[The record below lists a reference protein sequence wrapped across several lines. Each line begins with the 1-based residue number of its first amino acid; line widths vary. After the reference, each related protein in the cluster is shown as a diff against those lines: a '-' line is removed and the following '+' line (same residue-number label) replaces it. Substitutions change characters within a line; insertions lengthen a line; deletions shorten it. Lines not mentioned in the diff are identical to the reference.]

1 MASGFF
7 LLAGGLLVIILAVV
21 ATIVGT
27 MSSVFGAISDD
38 EDVDE

>member
-7 LLAGGLLVIILAVV
+7 LLAGGLLIIIISVV

-27 MSSVFGAISDD
+27 MSSVFGVIA
-38 EDVDE
+38 EEENEE

>member
-7 LLAGGLLVIILAVV
+7 LLAGGLLIIIISVV

-27 MSSVFGAISDD
+27 MSSVFGAIAED
-38 EDVDE
+38 ENEE